1 MTAATVVSCSLPI
14 TSVVLVAL
22 ILGASFEGM
31 APLIL
36 VSAVIAMIVSRIV
49 PTLAAPAS
57 APANTPAN
65 A

>member
-1 MTAATVVSCSLPI
+1 LPI

-22 ILGASFEGM
+22 ILGASFQGM

-49 PTLAAPAS
+49 PTIATPTPAPAE
-57 APANTPAN
+57 AAA
-65 A
+65 